1 MTEERSPD
9 PIDIEVGQRVR
20 AFRLAKKL
28 SQKGLADACGI
39 SFQQVQKYE
48 RGANRVSA
56 SMMCRIGEALG
67 IDPADLLP
75 PTARKL
81 TADPIDLTALQSK
94 ESQEVMRI
102 LSSLSPKARRAAIA
116 MLRLVV
122 AGDQERS
129 ELER

>member
-56 SMMCRIGEALG
+56 SMMCRIGAVLD

-75 PTARKL
+75 PSARNRPAL
-81 TADPIDLTALQSK
+81 TADLGALQSR
-94 ESQEVMRI
+94 EILEVAQL
-102 LSSLSPKARRAAIA
+102 LSSLTPKARRAAVA
-116 MLRLVV
+116 MLRLTVI
-122 AGDQERS
+122 GDQQRAD
-129 ELER
+129 LKR